1 MSVQIPRVVT
11 RDGYPETESKERHRN
26 SYFAYFDIF
35 CFFAYGMPALG
46 NAGLVAALAIEA
58 NNAGT
63 VINLMARV
71 VPRARVPAKARAR
84 ARAREKVSLQ
94 LIRVLGRADPSS
106 YTIRERR
113 EVEDLP
119 PL

>member
-1 MSVQIPRVVT
+1 
-11 RDGYPETESKERHRN
+11 
-26 SYFAYFDIF
+26 
-35 CFFAYGMPALG
+35 MPALG
-46 NAGLVAALAIEA
+46 NAGLVAASAIEA

-113 EVEDLP
+113 EVEEWP

>member
-1 MSVQIPRVVT
+1 
-11 RDGYPETESKERHRN
+11 
-26 SYFAYFDIF
+26 
-35 CFFAYGMPALG
+35 MPALG
-46 NAGLVAALAIEA
+46 NAGLVAASATEA

-71 VPRARVPAKARAR
+71 VPRARVAVRGKARAT
-84 ARAREKVSLQ
+84 AKDSLQ

-106 YTIRERR
+106 YTIRERK
-113 EVEDLP
+113 EVEEWP